1 MAAGPIRPA
10 IWFKISARLWRFAI
24 KLKVRINLDPS
35 DVRRDQ
41 SNWPRFQGDCTEET
55 ASLLDPIGKCYSF
68 ARQMSIAPV
77 NTTKKSWNN
86 RLADIPEGSAA
97 LFFIQIF
104 STLGFA
110 VLYSTLVLY
119 ATRHLHFTAK
129 EASAIMGVFG
139 AFNYGLHLFGGY
151 LGGRFL
157 SNRNLFVGGMV
168 LQVLGCGSIAIGSMA
183 AMYWGLALF
192 LTGSGLNVTC
202 INMMLTQRFAPEDER
217 RESAFLWNYAGMN
230 IGFFIGFSVAGHYQE
245 TEAYGPLFVFATI
258 GNFLAIVLAA
268 FNWKVLADRNT
279 ALLEV
284 SPSRFRR
291 RFAIGIAILLGV
303 PFVVWF
309 MLQHTGPTGVALKA
323 ASAAVAAVL
332 IYLTFRHPHEGE
344 RRKMWAYL
352 ILTLG
357 SLVFWSLYQMAPN
370 GLQLFAVNNVNLKVW
385 GIDVAPQ
392 WVQNINTIVI
402 VVGGPLLAALFTHL
416 RARGWKLDIPQQFSA
431 SLILMALGFL
441 ALPVGI
447 ALADAS
453 GRSPFFWLFLSY
465 VFQSIGEL
473 LISPIGYAMIGKL
486 APSKYQGIMMG
497 SWMLVTGLASLFAG
511 DFSGMVP
518 EPTGTTASATNP
530 EYSKLFSRLG
540 WGSFVAGVV
549 LIALIPRLRKLIQD
563 PSLPQNKPAESNPL
577 QAS

>member
-1 MAAGPIRPA
+1 MR
-10 IWFKISARLWRFAI
+10 
-24 KLKVRINLDPS
+24 
-35 DVRRDQ
+35 
-41 SNWPRFQGDCTEET
+41 
-55 ASLLDPIGKCYSF
+55 
-68 ARQMSIAPV
+68 
-77 NTTKKSWNN
+77 
-86 RLADIPEGSAA
+86 RLAHIPEGTAA

-104 STLGFA
+104 ATLGFA

-119 ATRHLHFTAK
+119 ATRHLHFSAK

-168 LQVLGCGSIAIGSMA
+168 LQVLGCGWIALGSLA

-230 IGFFIGFSVAGHYQE
+230 IGFFIGFAVAGHFQE
-245 TEAYGPLFVFATI
+245 TEAYSPLFVFATV
-258 GNFLAIVLAA
+258 GNFSAIVVAL
-268 FNWKVLADRNT
+268 FNWKVLVDRKT
-279 ALLEV
+279 PLLETT
-284 SPSRFRR
+284 RAQFRT
-291 RFAIGIAILLGV
+291 RFAMGIAILLSV
-303 PFVVWF
+303 PLVVWF
-309 MLQHTGPTGVALKA
+309 MLQHTGPTGIVLKA
-323 ASAAVAAVL
+323 ASGAVAAVL
-332 IYLTFRHPHEGE
+332 IYLTLRHPHESE
-344 RRKMWAYL
+344 RKKMWAYL

-370 GLQLFAVNNVNLKVW
+370 GLQLFAVNNVRLRVW
-385 GIDVAPQ
+385 GIEVAPQ

-402 VVGGPLLAALFTHL
+402 VLGGPLLAALNTRL
-416 RARGWKLDIPQQFSA
+416 RTRGWKIDLPQQFAA

-447 ALADAS
+447 GFADAS
-453 GRSPFFWLFLSY
+453 GRSPFFWLFVSY
-465 VFQSIGEL
+465 VLQSIGEL

-497 SWMLVTGLASLFAG
+497 TWMLVTGLASLFAG

-518 EPTGTTASATNP
+518 EPAGTTATATNP
-530 EYSKLFSRLG
+530 AYSKLFAQLG
-540 WGSFVAGVV
+540 WGSFIAGVA
-549 LIALIPRLRKLIQD
+549 LIALIPLLRRLIQD
-563 PSLPQNKPAESNPL
+563 STKRSTRAAGDFSCSANKGGLP
-577 QAS
+577 